1 MDFPYRAGHD
11 FPLFLA
17 PMSGVSE
24 SPFRLLCR
32 RFGADVVVS
41 EFISAVGVARGI
53 EHLFADMRFEEAERP
68 IGIQLYGADATVMA
82 RAAAMVTETC
92 KPDFI
97 DINFGCPVKKVVKN
111 NGGSG
116 CLKDLGLV
124 QRIIAA
130 VRSATHLPVT
140 VKIRSGWDDA
150 QRDPVAIA
158 LRCREAG
165 AQALTLHARTRTQM
179 FSGKANW
186 DEIAR
191 VVEALDIP
199 VIGNGDIT
207 TAADVV
213 AMRRHTR
220 CAGVM
225 IARGAFGNPW
235 LFAQA
240 RDLLAGRPPRP
251 APAATERFA
260 VALEHARLALA
271 LQGDTRKTALE
282 FRKHFGWYTKG
293 VPGAGGLR
301 ERLFQI
307 ESMGE
312 AEAIFAAYLAGSAV
326 GQAAILIVTAGT
338 GDLPV
343 AEEAAVT
350 ARALR
355 NRVARLT
362 DVGVAGI
369 HRILTQTELLRSAAV
384 IIVVAGM
391 EGALP
396 SVVGGL
402 VPVPVIAVPTS
413 VGYGASFGGIA
424 ALLGML
430 NSCAS
435 GVTVVN
441 IDNGFGAAAAA
452 SRINHS

>member
-1 MDFPYRAGHD
+1 MDFPYRTGHA

-41 EFISAVGVARGI
+41 EFISAVGVARGL
-53 EHLFADMRFEEAERP
+53 EHLFEDMRFEEAERP
-68 IGIQLYGADATVMA
+68 IGIQLYGADATIMA
-82 RAAAMVTETC
+82 RAAEMVTAAVE
-92 KPDFI
+92 PDFI

-124 QRIIAA
+124 QQIIRA
-130 VRSATHLPVT
+130 VRTATHLPVT
-140 VKIRSGWDDA
+140 VKIRSGWDET
-150 QRDPVAIA
+150 QRDPVTIA

-179 FSGKANW
+179 FSGQANW

-207 TAADVV
+207 TAADVI
-213 AMRRHTR
+213 AMRRHTN

-240 RDLLAGRPPRP
+240 RDLVAGRAPRP

-307 ESMGE
+307 ESMRE

-326 GQAAILIVTAGT
+326 GQAA
-338 GDLPV
+338 
-343 AEEAAVT
+343 
-350 ARALR
+350 
-355 NRVARLT
+355 
-362 DVGVAGI
+362 
-369 HRILTQTELLRSAAV
+369 
-384 IIVVAGM
+384 
-391 EGALP
+391 
-396 SVVGGL
+396 
-402 VPVPVIAVPTS
+402 
-413 VGYGASFGGIA
+413 
-424 ALLGML
+424 
-430 NSCAS
+430 
-435 GVTVVN
+435 
-441 IDNGFGAAAAA
+441 
-452 SRINHS
+452 

>member
-1 MDFPYRAGHD
+1 MDFPYRSGHA

-41 EFISAVGVARGI
+41 EFISAVGVARGL
-53 EHLFADMRFEEAERP
+53 EHLFDDMRFEEAERP
-68 IGIQLYGADATVMA
+68 IGIQLYGADATIMA
-82 RAAAMVTETC
+82 RAAEMVTEVV

-124 QRIIAA
+124 QQIIRA
-130 VRSATHLPVT
+130 VRTATHLPVT
-140 VKIRSGWDDA
+140 VKIRSGWDET

-179 FSGKANW
+179 FSGAANW

-213 AMRRHTR
+213 AMRHHTN

-240 RDLLAGRPPRP
+240 RDLAAGRAPRA
-251 APAATERFA
+251 APTAAERFA

-293 VPGAGGLR
+293 VPGAGSLR

-307 ESMGE
+307 ESMRE
-312 AEAIFAAYLAGSAV
+312 AETIFAAHLAGSAV
-326 GQAAILIVTAGT
+326 EQAA
-338 GDLPV
+338 
-343 AEEAAVT
+343 
-350 ARALR
+350 
-355 NRVARLT
+355 
-362 DVGVAGI
+362 
-369 HRILTQTELLRSAAV
+369 
-384 IIVVAGM
+384 
-391 EGALP
+391 
-396 SVVGGL
+396 
-402 VPVPVIAVPTS
+402 
-413 VGYGASFGGIA
+413 
-424 ALLGML
+424 
-430 NSCAS
+430 
-435 GVTVVN
+435 
-441 IDNGFGAAAAA
+441 
-452 SRINHS
+452 

>member
-1 MDFPYRAGHD
+1 MHFPYHTGHD

-41 EFISAVGVARGI
+41 EFISAVGVARGL
-53 EHLFADMRFEEAERP
+53 EHLFDDMRFEQAERP

-82 RAAAMVTETC
+82 RAAEMVTEAC
-92 KPDFI
+92 RPDFI

-116 CLKDLGLV
+116 CLKDLDLV
-124 QRIIAA
+124 ARIIRA

-140 VKIRSGWDDA
+140 VKIRSGWDEA
-150 QRDPVAIA
+150 QRDPVTIA
-158 LRCREAG
+158 QRCREAG

-179 FSGKANW
+179 FSGAANW

-207 TAADVV
+207 AAEDVV
-213 AMRRHTR
+213 AMRAHTN

-235 LFAQA
+235 IFTQA
-240 RDLLAGRPPRP
+240 RDLVAGRPARL
-251 APAATERFA
+251 APSPEERFA
-260 VALEHARLALA
+260 TALEHARLALR

-293 VPGAGGLR
+293 VAGAAGLR

-307 ESMGE
+307 ESMQQ
-312 AEAIFAAYLAGSAV
+312 AEAIFAGYLAGSAV
-326 GQAAILIVTAGT
+326 EQAA
-338 GDLPV
+338 
-343 AEEAAVT
+343 
-350 ARALR
+350 
-355 NRVARLT
+355 
-362 DVGVAGI
+362 
-369 HRILTQTELLRSAAV
+369 
-384 IIVVAGM
+384 
-391 EGALP
+391 
-396 SVVGGL
+396 
-402 VPVPVIAVPTS
+402 
-413 VGYGASFGGIA
+413 
-424 ALLGML
+424 
-430 NSCAS
+430 
-435 GVTVVN
+435 
-441 IDNGFGAAAAA
+441 
-452 SRINHS
+452 

>member
-1 MDFPYRAGHD
+1 MDFPYRSGHA

-41 EFISAVGVARGI
+41 EFISAVGVARGL
-53 EHLFADMRFEEAERP
+53 EHLFDDMRFEEAERP
-68 IGIQLYGADATVMA
+68 IGIQLYGADATIMA
-82 RAAAMVTETC
+82 RAAEMVTAVA

-124 QRIIAA
+124 QQIITA
-130 VRSATHLPVT
+130 VRSATHLPVS
-140 VKIRSGWDDA
+140 VKIRSGWDET

-179 FSGKANW
+179 FSGAANW

-213 AMRRHTR
+213 AMRHHTN

-240 RDLLAGRPPRP
+240 RDLVAGRVPRP
-251 APAATERFA
+251 SPTAAERFA

-271 LQGDTRKTALE
+271 LQGDSRKTALE

-293 VPGAGGLR
+293 VPGAGSLR

-307 ESMGE
+307 ESMRE
-312 AEAIFAAYLAGSAV
+312 AETIFAAYLAGSAV
-326 GQAAILIVTAGT
+326 EQAA
-338 GDLPV
+338 
-343 AEEAAVT
+343 
-350 ARALR
+350 
-355 NRVARLT
+355 
-362 DVGVAGI
+362 
-369 HRILTQTELLRSAAV
+369 
-384 IIVVAGM
+384 
-391 EGALP
+391 
-396 SVVGGL
+396 
-402 VPVPVIAVPTS
+402 
-413 VGYGASFGGIA
+413 
-424 ALLGML
+424 
-430 NSCAS
+430 
-435 GVTVVN
+435 
-441 IDNGFGAAAAA
+441 
-452 SRINHS
+452 

>member
-1 MDFPYRAGHD
+1 MHFPYQTGHE

-41 EFISAVGVARGI
+41 EFISAVGVARGL
-53 EHLFADMRFEEAERP
+53 EHLFDDMRFEEAERP

-82 RAAAMVTETC
+82 RAAEMVTEAG

-116 CLKDLGLV
+116 CLKDLDLV
-124 QRIIAA
+124 DRIIRA
-130 VRSATHLPVT
+130 VRTATHLPVT

-150 QRDPVAIA
+150 QRDPVTIA
-158 LRCREAG
+158 RRCRDAG

-179 FSGKANW
+179 FSGLANW
-186 DEIAR
+186 DEIAA

-207 TAADVV
+207 TAEDVV
-213 AMRRHTR
+213 AMRAHTN

-225 IARGAFGNPW
+225 IARGSFGNPW
-235 LFAQA
+235 IFTQAQ
-240 RDLLAGRPPRP
+240 DLLAGRPARP
-251 APAATERFA
+251 GPSPDERFA
-260 VALEHARLALA
+260 TALEHARLALR

-293 VPGAGGLR
+293 VAGAAGLR

-307 ESMGE
+307 ESMQQ

-326 GQAAILIVTAGT
+326 EQAA
-338 GDLPV
+338 
-343 AEEAAVT
+343 
-350 ARALR
+350 
-355 NRVARLT
+355 
-362 DVGVAGI
+362 
-369 HRILTQTELLRSAAV
+369 
-384 IIVVAGM
+384 
-391 EGALP
+391 
-396 SVVGGL
+396 
-402 VPVPVIAVPTS
+402 
-413 VGYGASFGGIA
+413 
-424 ALLGML
+424 
-430 NSCAS
+430 
-435 GVTVVN
+435 
-441 IDNGFGAAAAA
+441 
-452 SRINHS
+452 